1 MVQAATPLDDE
12 PSLAQAT
19 VCRMRDL
26 LIAGEIRP
34 GERLPEMQL
43 ASKLSV
49 SRNTLREAFRLLDG
63 QGLVRHIPNRGV
75 YVAAPDAA
83 TVIDIFRTRAALQMR
98 AVEVANRAHPGVV
111 QMRILA
117 DMAKTAADASDWK
130 KVGEL
135 NLAFHQAMTSI
146 CDSSRID
153 NVFSLL
159 MAELRLAF
167 GQVEDTAYLH
177 QPFVERKLAITKS
190 LEDGENETARQ
201 ILQEYLFLSERNLL
215 AVLQRQKPQ

>member
-1 MVQAATPLDDE
+1 MVQSTTPLDDE

-26 LIAGEIRP
+26 LISGEFRP
-34 GERLPEMQL
+34 GERLPETLL
-43 ASKLSV
+43 ASKLAV

-63 QGLVRHIPNRGV
+63 QGMLRHIPNRGV

-83 TVIDIFRTRAALQMR
+83 AVIDVFRTRAALQLR
-98 AVEVANRAHPGVV
+98 AVEVASRAHPGVV
-111 QMRILA
+111 RMRALA
-117 DMAKTAADASDWK
+117 DLAKTAACASDWK

-135 NLAFHQAMTSI
+135 NLDFHRAMTSI

-153 NVFSLL
+153 NIFCFL

-177 QPFVERKLAITKS
+177 EPFVERNLAITKS

-201 ILQEYLFLSERNLL
+201 ILVEYLFLSERTLL
-215 AVLQRQKPQ
+215 AVLQRQKAQ